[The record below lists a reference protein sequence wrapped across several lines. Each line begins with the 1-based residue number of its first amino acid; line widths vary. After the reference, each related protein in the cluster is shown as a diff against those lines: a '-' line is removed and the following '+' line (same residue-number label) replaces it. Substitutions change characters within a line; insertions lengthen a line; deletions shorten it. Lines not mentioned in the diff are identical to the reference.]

1 MKNLLYFKKKVG
13 ILLLSLCP
21 ALGLCAQTPVVVL
34 EAENAD
40 SIHAPAKIKSA
51 AGFSGDRY
59 VGGNDRGSYLF
70 FHDVEVEKAGT
81 YEFKTYFNC
90 NGVRRFTV
98 KVNNYPEVEC
108 SINGTAKWD
117 TPPAET
123 ASVLVY
129 LAAGKNNIKITPYPT
144 TTGGPNLD
152 KFEILETDET
162 PLPVPHEGFP
172 IVLEAEYA
180 HLYGVLKVKTLEGMS
195 NDRYVGDFNK
205 DTNSYLQFTCVDIP
219 EEGPYE
225 MKIFTNDPMG
235 RPLDI
240 QTNNYAKIYINVNKS
255 QGGWDQLPT
264 AETSVLV
271 WLDKGLNTITF
282 TESCRNSGPNIDK
295 IEIHETDETMERP
308 DIEKPYPESCKE
320 IDEYKISFMGSS
332 VCYGT
337 GATND
342 YGYAYMYTDLLKER
356 KQQNLGQDWITTN
369 ISIGGNTTQMVL
381 DRWERD
387 LLRDCGR
394 YVFYGLSL
402 GNERNDGTSTQQAAI
417 NYEKGM
423 KQLIRQADSVGI
435 VPVMASNYAN
445 AGFNASDYEILKNLN
460 LTIQQWE
467 VPSVNMLGAVDD
479 GAGRWVKAIESDG
492 AHPNSDG
499 HREMSYAIV
508 PSLFDALDAGK
519 TAPQRQESTACELG
533 TATATQHIEF
543 TPENV
548 VHPFTLSFEVN
559 ASSSGTLASFENE
572 SGTGLLKIDE
582 SGNLVYVSPLTGEI
596 ASTASFSGDAWHTV
610 SLTHYYAWGMT
621 LLYVDGVNVGQL
633 AEKLVVKRFALG
645 GDQAPEEAAYRQLHF
660 WRSGMNELELAAV
673 AEGKLL
679 RSSLEIYAP
688 LSTEAPLV
696 NLAQSTNTLS
706 LVDNSTSGIASV
718 EAGRMMLSPNP
729 VRQGSRVNAGC
740 TGRFDIYSVNGML
753 VDSQSLRA
761 EGDMLTT
768 DDLSAGTYLVH
779 LNGTAK
785 KGLLVIY

>member
-1 MKNLLYFKKKVG
+1 MRNYFNSMKKVKFS
-13 ILLLSLCP
+13 LFFLLSVF
-21 ALGLCAQTPVVVL
+21 GLCAQSPILVL

-40 SIHAPAKIKSA
+40 SIHSPARVKSGD
-51 AGFSGDRY
+51 GFSNGKY

-70 FHDVEVEKAGT
+70 FHNVKMEKAGT

-108 SINGTAKWD
+108 TVNGTAKWD

-123 ASVLVY
+123 AKVLIY
-129 LAAGKNNIKITPYPT
+129 LAAGTNTIKITPYPT
-144 TTGGPNLD
+144 TSGGPNLD
-152 KFEILETDET
+152 KFEILETSES
-162 PLPVPHEGFP
+162 PLPVPQEGFP
-172 IVLEAEYA
+172 ITLEAEYA
-180 HLYGVLKVKTLEGMS
+180 HLYGDLKVKNLEGMS
-195 NDRYVGDFNK
+195 NGRYVGDFNNK
-205 DTNSYLQFTCVDIP
+205 NNSYLQFTCVDIP

-225 MKIFTNDPMG
+225 LKIFTNDPTG

-240 QTNNYAKIYINVNKS
+240 QINNYAKTYINVNKS
-255 QGGWDQLPT
+255 EGKWDQLPT

-271 WLDKGLNTITF
+271 WLDKGLNTISF
-282 TESCRNSGPNIDK
+282 TESCRYNGPNIDK
-295 IEIHETDETMERP
+295 VEIHETDQTMEKP

-337 GATND
+337 GATKD
-342 YGYAYMYTDLLKER
+342 YGYAYMYTDLLKQR
-356 KQQNLGQDWITTN
+356 KQENIGKDWTTSN

-402 GNERNDGTSTQQAAI
+402 GNERNNGTQTDQASK

-445 AGFNASDYEILKNLN
+445 AGFNSSDYEILKNLN

-467 VPSVNMLGAVDD
+467 VPSVNMLGAVDN
-479 GAGRWVKAIESDG
+479 GAGRWVKAIENDG

-519 TAPQRQESTACELG
+519 TIPQRQESTAYALG
-533 TATATQHIEF
+533 KASATQHIEF
-543 TPENV
+543 APENI
-548 VHPFTLSFEVN
+548 VHPFTLSFEVK
-559 ASSSGTLASFENE
+559 ASSAGTLASFETEN
-572 SGTGLLKIDE
+572 GTGNIKIDE
-582 SGNLVYVSPLTGEI
+582 NGNIVYESPSDGQIT
-596 ASTASFSGDAWHTV
+596 STTSANDEWLRI
-610 SLTHYYAWGMT
+610 SLTPYYAWGMT
-621 LLYVDGVNVGQL
+621 PLYVNGVKCGAL
-633 AEKLVVKRFALG
+633 SEKLVATKFALG
-645 GDQAPEEAAYRQLHF
+645 GSNAPDKADYRQLFF
-660 WRSGMNELELAAV
+660 WRSGMNDKEIAAV
-673 AEGKLL
+673 AEGKML

-688 LSTEAPLV
+688 LSNESPLL
-696 NLAQSTNTLS
+696 NLAQSTNTLA
-706 LVDNSTSGIASV
+706 LVENTTSGIASLK
-718 EAGRMMLSPNP
+718 GRCMLFSPNP
-729 VRQGSRVNAGC
+729 VKQGERVNAGC
-740 TGRFDIYSVNGML
+740 SGIFEIYSVNGML
-753 VDSQSLRA
+753 LDRQTLRNESETISTDA
-761 EGDMLTT
+761 LT
-768 DDLSAGTYLVH
+768 AGTYVIH
-779 LNGTAK
+779 SNDTGK
-785 KGLLVIY
+785 IGLLVIY

>member
-1 MKNLLYFKKKVG
+1 MRNYFNSMKKIKFSLFF
-13 ILLLSLCP
+13 LLSVF
-21 ALGLCAQTPVVVL
+21 GLCAQSPILVL

-40 SIHAPAKIKSA
+40 SIHSPARVKSGD
-51 AGFSGDRY
+51 GFSNGKY

-70 FHDVEVEKAGT
+70 FHNVKMEKAGT

-108 SINGTAKWD
+108 TVNGTAKWD

-123 ASVLVY
+123 AKVLIY
-129 LAAGKNNIKITPYPT
+129 LAAGTNTIKITPYPT
-144 TTGGPNLD
+144 TSGGPNLD
-152 KFEILETDET
+152 KFEILETSES
-162 PLPVPHEGFP
+162 PLPVPQEGFP
-172 IVLEAEYA
+172 ITLEAEYA
-180 HLYGVLKVKTLEGMS
+180 HLYGDLKVKNLEGMS
-195 NDRYVGDFNK
+195 NGRYVGDFNNK
-205 DTNSYLQFTCVDIP
+205 NNSYLQFTCVDIP

-225 MKIFTNDPMG
+225 LKIFTNDPTG

-240 QTNNYAKIYINVNKS
+240 QINNYAKTYINVNKS
-255 QGGWDQLPT
+255 EGKWDQLPT

-271 WLDKGLNTITF
+271 WLDKGLNTISF
-282 TESCRNSGPNIDK
+282 TESCRYNGPNIDK
-295 IEIHETDETMERP
+295 VEIHETDQTMEKP

-342 YGYAYMYTDLLKER
+342 YGYAYMYTDLLKQR
-356 KQQNLGQDWITTN
+356 KQENIGKDWTTSN

-402 GNERNDGTSTQQAAI
+402 GNERNNGTQTDQAAK

-445 AGFNASDYEILKNLN
+445 GGFNESDYEILKNLN

-479 GAGRWVKAIESDG
+479 GAGRWVKAIENDG

-519 TAPQRQESTACELG
+519 TIPQRQESTAYALG
-533 TATATQHIEF
+533 KASATQHIEF
-543 TPENV
+543 VPENI
-548 VHPFTLSFEVN
+548 VHPFTLSFEVK
-559 ASSSGTLASFENE
+559 ASSAGTLASFETEN
-572 SGTGLLKIDE
+572 GTGNIKIDE
-582 SGNLVYVSPLTGEI
+582 NGNIVYESLSDGQIT
-596 ASTASFSGDAWHTV
+596 STTSANDEWLCI

-621 LLYVDGVNVGQL
+621 QQYVNGVKCGEL
-633 AEKLVVKRFALG
+633 SEKLVAKKFALG
-645 GDQAPEEAAYRQLHF
+645 GNNAPDKADYRQLFF
-660 WRSGMNELELAAV
+660 WRSGMNDKEIAAV
-673 AEGKLL
+673 AEGKML

-688 LSTEAPLV
+688 LSNESPLL
-696 NLAQSTNTLS
+696 NLAQSTNTLA
-706 LVDNSTSGIASV
+706 LVENTTSGIASLK
-718 EAGRMMLSPNP
+718 ERCMLFSPNP
-729 VRQGSRVNAGC
+729 VRQGERVNAGC
-740 TGRFDIYSVNGML
+740 SGIFEIYSVNGML
-753 VDSQSLRA
+753 LDRQTLRNESETISTDS
-761 EGDMLTT
+761 LT
-768 DDLSAGTYLVH
+768 AGTYVIH
-779 LNGTAK
+779 SNNTGK
-785 KGLLVIY
+785 IGLLVIY

>member
-1 MKNLLYFKKKVG
+1 MRNYFNSMKKIKFSLFF
-13 ILLLSLCP
+13 LLSVF
-21 ALGLCAQTPVVVL
+21 GLCAQSPILVL

-40 SIHAPAKIKSA
+40 SIHSPARVKSGD
-51 AGFSGDRY
+51 GFSNGKY

-70 FHDVEVEKAGT
+70 FHNVKMEKAGT

-108 SINGTAKWD
+108 TVNGTAKWD

-123 ASVLVY
+123 AKVLIY
-129 LAAGKNNIKITPYPT
+129 LAAGTNTIKITPYPT
-144 TTGGPNLD
+144 TSGGPNLD
-152 KFEILETDET
+152 KFEILETSES
-162 PLPVPHEGFP
+162 PLPVPQEGFP
-172 IVLEAEYA
+172 ITLEAEYA
-180 HLYGVLKVKTLEGMS
+180 HLYGDLKVKNLEGMS
-195 NDRYVGDFNK
+195 NGRYVGDFNNK
-205 DTNSYLQFTCVDIP
+205 NNSYLQFTCVDIP

-225 MKIFTNDPMG
+225 LKIFTNDPTG

-240 QTNNYAKIYINVNKS
+240 QINNYAKTYINVNKS
-255 QGGWDQLPT
+255 EGKWDQLPT

-271 WLDKGLNTITF
+271 WLDKGLNTISF
-282 TESCRNSGPNIDK
+282 TESCRYNGPNIDK
-295 IEIHETDETMERP
+295 VEIHETDQTMEKP

-337 GATND
+337 GATKD
-342 YGYAYMYTDLLKER
+342 YGYAYMYTDLLKQR
-356 KQQNLGQDWITTN
+356 KQENIGKDWTTSN

-402 GNERNDGTSTQQAAI
+402 GNERNNGTQTDQASK

-445 AGFNASDYEILKNLN
+445 AGFNSSDYEILKNLN

-467 VPSVNMLGAVDD
+467 VPSVNMLGAVDN
-479 GAGRWVKAIESDG
+479 GAGRWVKAIENDG

-519 TAPQRQESTACELG
+519 TIPQRQESTAYALG
-533 TATATQHIEF
+533 KASATQHIEF
-543 TPENV
+543 APENI
-548 VHPFTLSFEVN
+548 VHPFTLSFEVK
-559 ASSSGTLASFENE
+559 ASSAGTLASFETEN
-572 SGTGLLKIDE
+572 GTGNIKIDE
-582 SGNLVYVSPLTGEI
+582 NGNIVYESPSDGQIT
-596 ASTASFSGDAWHTV
+596 STTSANDEWLCI

-621 LLYVDGVNVGQL
+621 QLYVNSVKCGEL
-633 AEKLVVKRFALG
+633 SEKLVATKFALG
-645 GDQAPEEAAYRQLHF
+645 GSNAPDKADYRQLFF
-660 WRSGMNELELAAV
+660 WRSGMNDKEIAAV
-673 AEGKLL
+673 AEGKML

-688 LSTEAPLV
+688 LSNESPLL
-696 NLAQSTNTLS
+696 NLAQSTNTLA
-706 LVDNSTSGIASV
+706 LVENTTSGIASLK
-718 EAGRMMLSPNP
+718 GRCMLFSPNP
-729 VRQGSRVNAGC
+729 VKQGERVNAGC
-740 TGRFDIYSVNGML
+740 SGIFEIYSVNGML
-753 VDSQSLRA
+753 LDRQTLRNESETISTDA
-761 EGDMLTT
+761 LT
-768 DDLSAGTYLVH
+768 AGTYVIH
-779 LNGTAK
+779 SNDTGK
-785 KGLLVIY
+785 IGLLVIY

>member
-1 MKNLLYFKKKVG
+1 MRNYFNSMKKIKFSLFF
-13 ILLLSLCP
+13 LLSVF
-21 ALGLCAQTPVVVL
+21 GLCAQSPILVL

-40 SIHAPAKIKSA
+40 SIHSPARVKSGD
-51 AGFSGDRY
+51 GFSNGKY

-70 FHDVEVEKAGT
+70 FHNVTMEKAGT

-108 SINGTAKWD
+108 TVNGTAKWD

-123 ASVLVY
+123 AKVLIY
-129 LAAGKNNIKITPYPT
+129 LAAGTNTIKITPYPT
-144 TTGGPNLD
+144 TSGGPNLD
-152 KFEILETDET
+152 KFEILETSES
-162 PLPVPHEGFP
+162 PLPVPQEGFP
-172 IVLEAEYA
+172 ITLEAEYA
-180 HLYGVLKVKTLEGMS
+180 HLYGALKVKNLEGMS
-195 NDRYVGDFNK
+195 NGRYVGDFNNK
-205 DTNSYLQFTCVDIP
+205 SNSYLQFTCVDIP

-225 MKIFTNDPMG
+225 LKIFTNDPTG

-240 QTNNYAKIYINVNKS
+240 QINNYAKTYINVNKS
-255 QGGWDQLPT
+255 EGKWDQLPT

-271 WLDKGLNTITF
+271 WLDKGLNTISF
-282 TESCRNSGPNIDK
+282 TESCRYDGPNIDK
-295 IEIHETDETMERP
+295 IEIHETDQTMEKP

-342 YGYAYMYTDLLKER
+342 YGYAYIYTDLLKQR
-356 KQQNLGQDWITTN
+356 KQENIGKDWTTSN

-402 GNERNDGTSTQQAAI
+402 GNERNNGTQTDQAAK

-445 AGFNASDYEILKNLN
+445 GGFNESDYEILKNLN

-519 TAPQRQESTACELG
+519 TIPQRQESTAYALG
-533 TATATQHIEF
+533 KASATQHIEF
-543 TPENV
+543 VPENI
-548 VHPFTLSFEVN
+548 VHPFTLSFEVK
-559 ASSSGTLASFENE
+559 ASSAGTLASFETEN
-572 SGTGLLKIDE
+572 GTGNIKIDE
-582 SGNLVYVSPLTGEI
+582 NGNIVYESPSDGQIT
-596 ASTASFSGDAWHTV
+596 STTSANDEWLCI

-621 LLYVDGVNVGQL
+621 QPYVNGVKCGEL
-633 AEKLVVKRFALG
+633 SEKLVATKFALG
-645 GDQAPEEAAYRQLHF
+645 GSNAPDKADYRQLFF
-660 WRSGMNELELAAV
+660 WRSGMNDKEIAAV
-673 AEGKLL
+673 AEGKML

-688 LSTEAPLV
+688 LSNESPLI
-696 NLAQSTNTLS
+696 NLAQSTNTLA
-706 LVDNSTSGIASV
+706 LVENTTSGIASLK
-718 EAGRMMLSPNP
+718 GRCMLFSPNP
-729 VRQGSRVNAGC
+729 VKQGERVNAGC
-740 TGRFDIYSVNGML
+740 SGIFEIYSVNGML
-753 VDSQSLRA
+753 LDRQTLRNENETISTDA
-761 EGDMLTT
+761 LT
-768 DDLSAGTYLVH
+768 AGTYVIH
-779 LNGTAK
+779 SNDTGK
-785 KGLLVIY
+785 IGLLVIY

>member
-1 MKNLLYFKKKVG
+1 MRNYFNSMKKIKFSLFF
-13 ILLLSLCP
+13 LLSVF
-21 ALGLCAQTPVVVL
+21 GLCAQSPILVL

-40 SIHAPAKIKSA
+40 SIHSPARVKSGD
-51 AGFSGDRY
+51 GFSNGKY

-70 FHDVEVEKAGT
+70 FHNVTMEKAGT

-108 SINGTAKWD
+108 TVNGTAKWD

-123 ASVLVY
+123 AKVLIY
-129 LAAGKNNIKITPYPT
+129 LAAGTNTIKITPYPT
-144 TTGGPNLD
+144 TSGGPNLD
-152 KFEILETDET
+152 KFEILETSES
-162 PLPVPHEGFP
+162 PLPVPQEGFP
-172 IVLEAEYA
+172 ITLEAEYA
-180 HLYGVLKVKTLEGMS
+180 HLYGALKVKNLEGMS
-195 NDRYVGDFNK
+195 NGRYVGDFNNK
-205 DTNSYLQFTCVDIP
+205 SNSYLQFTCVDIP

-225 MKIFTNDPMG
+225 LKIFTNDPTG

-240 QTNNYAKIYINVNKS
+240 QINNYAKTYINVNKS
-255 QGGWDQLPT
+255 EGKWDQLPT

-271 WLDKGLNTITF
+271 WLDKGLNTISF
-282 TESCRNSGPNIDK
+282 TESCRYDGPNIDK
-295 IEIHETDETMERP
+295 IEIHETDQTMEKP

-342 YGYAYMYTDLLKER
+342 YGYAYIYTDLLKQR
-356 KQQNLGQDWITTN
+356 KQENIGKDWTTSN

-402 GNERNDGTSTQQAAI
+402 GNERNNGTQTDQAAK

-445 AGFNASDYEILKNLN
+445 GGFNESDYEILKNLN

-519 TAPQRQESTACELG
+519 TIPQRQESTAYALG
-533 TATATQHIEF
+533 KASATQHIEF
-543 TPENV
+543 VPENI
-548 VHPFTLSFEVN
+548 VHPFTLSFEVK
-559 ASSSGTLASFENE
+559 ASSAGTLASFETEN
-572 SGTGLLKIDE
+572 GTGNIKIDE
-582 SGNLVYVSPLTGEI
+582 NGNIVYESPSDGQIT
-596 ASTASFSGDAWHTV
+596 STTSANDEWLCI
-610 SLTHYYAWGMT
+610 SLTHYYAWGMPQ
-621 LLYVDGVNVGQL
+621 LYVNGVKCGEL
-633 AEKLVVKRFALG
+633 SEKLVATKFALG
-645 GDQAPEEAAYRQLHF
+645 GSNAPDKADYRQLFF
-660 WRSGMNELELAAV
+660 WRSGMNDKEIAAV
-673 AEGKLL
+673 AEGKML

-688 LSTEAPLV
+688 LSNESPLI
-696 NLAQSTNTLS
+696 NLAQSTNTLA
-706 LVDNSTSGIASV
+706 LVENTTSGIASLK
-718 EAGRMMLSPNP
+718 GRCMLFSPNP
-729 VRQGSRVNAGC
+729 VKQGERVNAGC
-740 TGRFDIYSVNGML
+740 SGIFEIYSVNGML
-753 VDSQSLRA
+753 LDRQTLRNENETISTDA
-761 EGDMLTT
+761 LT
-768 DDLSAGTYLVH
+768 AGTYVIH
-779 LNGTAK
+779 SNDTGK
-785 KGLLVIY
+785 IGLLVIY

>member
-1 MKNLLYFKKKVG
+1 MRNYFNSMKKIKFSLFF
-13 ILLLSLCP
+13 LLSVF
-21 ALGLCAQTPVVVL
+21 GLCAQSPILVL

-40 SIHAPAKIKSA
+40 SIHSPARVKSGD
-51 AGFSGDRY
+51 GFSNGKY

-70 FHDVEVEKAGT
+70 FHNVKMEKAGT

-108 SINGTAKWD
+108 TVNGTAKWD

-123 ASVLVY
+123 AKVLIY
-129 LAAGKNNIKITPYPT
+129 LAAGTNTIKITPYPT
-144 TTGGPNLD
+144 TSGGPNLD
-152 KFEILETDET
+152 KFEILETSES
-162 PLPVPHEGFP
+162 PLPVPQEGFP
-172 IVLEAEYA
+172 ITLEAEYA
-180 HLYGVLKVKTLEGMS
+180 HLYGDLKVKNLEGMS
-195 NDRYVGDFNK
+195 NGRYVGDFNNK
-205 DTNSYLQFTCVDIP
+205 NNSYLQFTCVDIP

-225 MKIFTNDPMG
+225 LKIFTNDPTG

-240 QTNNYAKIYINVNKS
+240 QINNYAKTYINVNKS
-255 QGGWDQLPT
+255 EGKWDQLPT

-271 WLDKGLNTITF
+271 WLDKGLNTISF
-282 TESCRNSGPNIDK
+282 TESCRYNGPNIDK
-295 IEIHETDETMERP
+295 VEIHETDQTMEKP

-337 GATND
+337 GATKD
-342 YGYAYMYTDLLKER
+342 YGYAYMYTDLLKQR
-356 KQQNLGQDWITTN
+356 KQENIGKDWTTSN

-402 GNERNDGTSTQQAAI
+402 GNERNNGTQTDQASK

-445 AGFNASDYEILKNLN
+445 AGFNSSDYEILKNLN

-467 VPSVNMLGAVDD
+467 VPSVNMLGAVDN
-479 GAGRWVKAIESDG
+479 GAGRWVKAIENDG

-519 TAPQRQESTACELG
+519 TIPQRQESTAYALG
-533 TATATQHIEF
+533 KASATQHIEF
-543 TPENV
+543 VPENI
-548 VHPFTLSFEVN
+548 VHPFTLSFEVK
-559 ASSSGTLASFENE
+559 ASSAGTLASFETEN
-572 SGTGLLKIDE
+572 GTGNIKIDE
-582 SGNLVYVSPLTGEI
+582 NGNIVYESPSDGQIT
-596 ASTASFSGDAWHTV
+596 STTSANDEWLCI
-610 SLTHYYAWGMT
+610 SLTHYYAWGMPQ
-621 LLYVDGVNVGQL
+621 LYVNGVKCGEL
-633 AEKLVVKRFALG
+633 SEKLVATKFALG
-645 GDQAPEEAAYRQLHF
+645 GSNAPDKADYRQLFF
-660 WRSGMNELELAAV
+660 WRSGMNDKEIAAV
-673 AEGKLL
+673 AEGKML

-688 LSTEAPLV
+688 LSNESPLI
-696 NLAQSTNTLS
+696 NLAQSTNTLA
-706 LVDNSTSGIASV
+706 LVENTTSGIASLK
-718 EAGRMMLSPNP
+718 ERCMLFSPNP
-729 VRQGSRVNAGC
+729 VKQGERVNAGC
-740 TGRFDIYSVNGML
+740 SGIFEIYSVNGML
-753 VDSQSLRA
+753 LDRQTLRNESETISTDA
-761 EGDMLTT
+761 LT
-768 DDLSAGTYLVH
+768 AGTYVIH
-779 LNGTAK
+779 SNDTGK
-785 KGLLVIY
+785 IGLLVIY

>member
-1 MKNLLYFKKKVG
+1 MRNYFNSMKKVKFS
-13 ILLLSLCP
+13 LFFLLSVF
-21 ALGLCAQTPVVVL
+21 GLCAQSPILVL

-40 SIHAPAKIKSA
+40 SIHSPARVKSGD
-51 AGFSGDRY
+51 GFSNGKY

-70 FHDVEVEKAGT
+70 FHNVTMEKAGT

-108 SINGTAKWD
+108 TVNGTAKWD

-123 ASVLVY
+123 AKVLIY
-129 LAAGKNNIKITPYPT
+129 LAAGTNTIKITPYPT
-144 TTGGPNLD
+144 TSGGPNLD
-152 KFEILETDET
+152 KFEILETSES
-162 PLPVPHEGFP
+162 PLPVPQEGFP
-172 IVLEAEYA
+172 ITLEAEYA
-180 HLYGVLKVKTLEGMS
+180 HLYGDLKVKNLEGMS
-195 NDRYVGDFNK
+195 NGRYVGDFNNK
-205 DTNSYLQFTCVDIP
+205 NNSYLQFTCVDIP

-225 MKIFTNDPMG
+225 LKIFTNDPTG

-240 QTNNYAKIYINVNKS
+240 QINNYAKTYINVNKS
-255 QGGWDQLPT
+255 EGKWDQLPT

-271 WLDKGLNTITF
+271 WLDKGLNTISF
-282 TESCRNSGPNIDK
+282 TESCRYNGPNIDK
-295 IEIHETDETMERP
+295 VEIHETDQTMEKP

-342 YGYAYMYTDLLKER
+342 YGYAYMYTDLLKQR
-356 KQQNLGQDWITTN
+356 KQENIGKDWTTSN

-402 GNERNDGTSTQQAAI
+402 GNERNNGTQTDQAAK

-445 AGFNASDYEILKNLN
+445 AGFNSSDYEILKNLN

-479 GAGRWVKAIESDG
+479 GAGRWVKAIENDG

-519 TAPQRQESTACELG
+519 TIPQRQESTAYALG
-533 TATATQHIEF
+533 KASTTQHIEF
-543 TPENV
+543 VPENI
-548 VHPFTLSFEVN
+548 VHPFTLSFEVK
-559 ASSSGTLASFENE
+559 ASSAGTLASFETEN
-572 SGTGLLKIDE
+572 GTGNIKIDE
-582 SGNLVYVSPLTGEI
+582 NGNIVYESPSDGQIT
-596 ASTASFSGDAWHTV
+596 STTSANDEWLCI
-610 SLTHYYAWGMT
+610 SLTHYYAWGMAQ
-621 LLYVDGVNVGQL
+621 LYVNGVKCGEL
-633 AEKLVVKRFALG
+633 SEKLVATKFALG
-645 GDQAPEEAAYRQLHF
+645 GSNAPDKADYRQLFF
-660 WRSGMNELELAAV
+660 WRSGMNDKEIAAV
-673 AEGKLL
+673 AEGKML

-688 LSTEAPLV
+688 LSNESPLL
-696 NLAQSTNTLS
+696 NLAQSTNTLA
-706 LVDNSTSGIASV
+706 LVENTTSGIASLK
-718 EAGRMMLSPNP
+718 ERCMLFSPNP
-729 VRQGSRVNAGC
+729 VKQGERVNAGC
-740 TGRFDIYSVNGML
+740 SGIFEIYSVNGML
-753 VDSQSLRA
+753 LDRQTLRNESETISTDA
-761 EGDMLTT
+761 LT
-768 DDLSAGTYLVH
+768 AGTYVIH
-779 LNGTAK
+779 SNDTGK
-785 KGLLVIY
+785 IGLLVIY

>member
-1 MKNLLYFKKKVG
+1 MRNYFNSMKKVKFS
-13 ILLLSLCP
+13 LFFLLSVF
-21 ALGLCAQTPVVVL
+21 GLCAQSPILVL

-40 SIHAPAKIKSA
+40 SIHSPARVKSGD
-51 AGFSGDRY
+51 GFSNGKY

-70 FHDVEVEKAGT
+70 FHNVKMEKAGT

-108 SINGTAKWD
+108 TVNGTAKWD

-123 ASVLVY
+123 AKVLIY
-129 LAAGKNNIKITPYPT
+129 LAAGTNTIKITPYPT
-144 TTGGPNLD
+144 TSGGPNLD
-152 KFEILETDET
+152 KFEILETSES
-162 PLPVPHEGFP
+162 PLPVPQEGFP
-172 IVLEAEYA
+172 ITLEAEYA
-180 HLYGVLKVKTLEGMS
+180 HLYGDLKVKNLEGMS
-195 NDRYVGDFNK
+195 NGRYVGDFNNK
-205 DTNSYLQFTCVDIP
+205 NNSYLQFTCVDIP

-225 MKIFTNDPMG
+225 LKIFTNDPTG

-240 QTNNYAKIYINVNKS
+240 QINNYAKTYINVNKS
-255 QGGWDQLPT
+255 EGKWDQLPT
-264 AETSVLV
+264 AETSVLI
-271 WLDKGLNTITF
+271 WLDKGLNTISF
-282 TESCRNSGPNIDK
+282 TESCRYDGPNIDK
-295 IEIHETDETMERP
+295 IEIHETDQTMEKP

-342 YGYAYMYTDLLKER
+342 YGYAYIYTDLLKQR
-356 KQQNLGQDWITTN
+356 KQENIGKDWTTSN

-402 GNERNDGTSTQQAAI
+402 GNERNNGTQTDQAAK

-445 AGFNASDYEILKNLN
+445 GGFNESDYEILKNLN

-479 GAGRWVKAIESDG
+479 GAGRWVKAIENDG

-519 TAPQRQESTACELG
+519 TIPQRQESTAYALG
-533 TATATQHIEF
+533 KASATQHIEF
-543 TPENV
+543 VPENI
-548 VHPFTLSFEVN
+548 VHPFTLSFEVK
-559 ASSSGTLASFENE
+559 ASSAGTLASFETEN
-572 SGTGLLKIDE
+572 GTGNIKIDE
-582 SGNLVYVSPLTGEI
+582 NGNIVYESPSDGQIT
-596 ASTASFSGDAWHTV
+596 STTSANDEWLCI

-621 LLYVDGVNVGQL
+621 QLYVNGVKCGKL
-633 AEKLVVKRFALG
+633 SEKLVATKFALG
-645 GDQAPEEAAYRQLHF
+645 GSNAPDKADYRQLFF
-660 WRSGMNELELAAV
+660 WRSGMNDKEIAAV
-673 AEGKLL
+673 AEGKML

-688 LSTEAPLV
+688 LSNESPLL
-696 NLAQSTNTLS
+696 NLAQSTNTLA
-706 LVDNSTSGIASV
+706 LVENTTSGIASLK
-718 EAGRMMLSPNP
+718 ERCMLFSPNP
-729 VRQGSRVNAGC
+729 VKQGERVNAGC
-740 TGRFDIYSVNGML
+740 SGIFEIYSVNGML
-753 VDSQSLRA
+753 LDRQTLRNESETISTDA
-761 EGDMLTT
+761 LT
-768 DDLSAGTYLVH
+768 AGTYVIH
-779 LNGTAK
+779 SNDTGK
-785 KGLLVIY
+785 IGLLVIY

>member
-1 MKNLLYFKKKVG
+1 MRNYFNSMKKIKFSLFF
-13 ILLLSLCP
+13 LLSVF
-21 ALGLCAQTPVVVL
+21 GLCAQSPILVL

-40 SIHAPAKIKSA
+40 SIHSPARVKSGD
-51 AGFSGDRY
+51 GFSNGKY

-70 FHDVEVEKAGT
+70 FLNVKMEKAGT

-108 SINGTAKWD
+108 TVNGTAKWD

-123 ASVLVY
+123 AKVLIY
-129 LAAGKNNIKITPYPT
+129 LAAGTNTIKITPYPT
-144 TTGGPNLD
+144 TSGGPNLD
-152 KFEILETDET
+152 KFEILETSES
-162 PLPVPHEGFP
+162 PLPVPQEGFP
-172 IVLEAEYA
+172 ITLEAEYA
-180 HLYGVLKVKTLEGMS
+180 HLYGDLKVKNLEGMS
-195 NDRYVGDFNK
+195 NGRYVGDFNNK
-205 DTNSYLQFTCVDIP
+205 NNSYLQFTCVDIP

-225 MKIFTNDPMG
+225 LKIFTNDPTG

-240 QTNNYAKIYINVNKS
+240 QINNYAKTYINVNKS
-255 QGGWDQLPT
+255 EGKWDQLPT

-271 WLDKGLNTITF
+271 WLDKGLNTISF
-282 TESCRNSGPNIDK
+282 TESCRYNGPNIDK
-295 IEIHETDETMERP
+295 VEIHETDQTMEKP

-337 GATND
+337 GATKD
-342 YGYAYMYTDLLKER
+342 YGYAYMYTDLLKQR
-356 KQQNLGQDWITTN
+356 KQENIGKDWTTSN

-402 GNERNDGTSTQQAAI
+402 GNERNNGTQTDQASK

-445 AGFNASDYEILKNLN
+445 AGFNSSDYEILKNLN

-467 VPSVNMLGAVDD
+467 VPSVNMLGAVDN
-479 GAGRWVKAIESDG
+479 GAGRWVKAIENDG

-519 TAPQRQESTACELG
+519 TIPQRQESTAYALG
-533 TATATQHIEF
+533 KASATQHIEF
-543 TPENV
+543 APENI
-548 VHPFTLSFEVN
+548 VHPFTLSFEVK
-559 ASSSGTLASFENE
+559 ASSAGTLASFETEN
-572 SGTGLLKIDE
+572 GTGNIKIDE
-582 SGNLVYVSPLTGEI
+582 NGNIVYESPSDGQIT
-596 ASTASFSGDAWHTV
+596 STTSANDEWLCI
-610 SLTHYYAWGMT
+610 SLTHYYAWGMAQ
-621 LLYVDGVNVGQL
+621 LYVNGVKCGEL
-633 AEKLVVKRFALG
+633 SEKLVATKFALG
-645 GDQAPEEAAYRQLHF
+645 GSNAPDKADYRQLFF
-660 WRSGMNELELAAV
+660 WRSGMNDKEIAAV
-673 AEGKLL
+673 AEGKML

-688 LSTEAPLV
+688 LSNESPLL
-696 NLAQSTNTLS
+696 NLAQSTNTLA
-706 LVDNSTSGIASV
+706 LVENTTSGIASLK
-718 EAGRMMLSPNP
+718 GRCMLFSPNP
-729 VRQGSRVNAGC
+729 VKQGERVNAGC
-740 TGRFDIYSVNGML
+740 SGIFEIYSVNGML
-753 VDSQSLRA
+753 LDRQTLRNESETISTDA
-761 EGDMLTT
+761 LT
-768 DDLSAGTYLVH
+768 AGTYVIH
-779 LNGTAK
+779 SNDTGK
-785 KGLLVIY
+785 IGLLVIY

>member
-1 MKNLLYFKKKVG
+1 MRNYFNSMKKVKFS
-13 ILLLSLCP
+13 LFFLLSVF
-21 ALGLCAQTPVVVL
+21 GLCAQSPILVL

-40 SIHAPAKIKSA
+40 SIHSPARVKSGD
-51 AGFSGDRY
+51 GFSNGKY

-70 FHDVEVEKAGT
+70 FHNVKMEKAGT

-108 SINGTAKWD
+108 TVNGTAKWD

-123 ASVLVY
+123 AKVLIY
-129 LAAGKNNIKITPYPT
+129 LAAGTNTIKITPYPT
-144 TTGGPNLD
+144 TSGGPNLD
-152 KFEILETDET
+152 KFEILETSES
-162 PLPVPHEGFP
+162 PLPVPQEGFP
-172 IVLEAEYA
+172 ITLEAEYA
-180 HLYGVLKVKTLEGMS
+180 HLYGDLKVKNLEGMS
-195 NDRYVGDFNK
+195 NGRYVGDFNNK
-205 DTNSYLQFTCVDIP
+205 NNSYLQFTCVDIP

-225 MKIFTNDPMG
+225 LKIFTNDPTG

-240 QTNNYAKIYINVNKS
+240 QINNYAKTYINVNKS
-255 QGGWDQLPT
+255 EGKWDQLPT

-271 WLDKGLNTITF
+271 WLDKGLNTISF
-282 TESCRNSGPNIDK
+282 TESCRYNGPNIDK
-295 IEIHETDETMERP
+295 VEIHETDQTMEKP

-337 GATND
+337 GATKD
-342 YGYAYMYTDLLKER
+342 YGYAYMYTDLLKQR
-356 KQQNLGQDWITTN
+356 KQENIGKDWTTSN

-402 GNERNDGTSTQQAAI
+402 GNERNNGTQTDQASK

-445 AGFNASDYEILKNLN
+445 AGFNSSDYEILKNLN

-467 VPSVNMLGAVDD
+467 VPSVNMLGAVDN
-479 GAGRWVKAIESDG
+479 GAGRWVKAIENDG

-519 TAPQRQESTACELG
+519 TIPQRQESTAYALG
-533 TATATQHIEF
+533 KASATQHIEF
-543 TPENV
+543 APENI
-548 VHPFTLSFEVN
+548 VHPFTLSFEVK
-559 ASSSGTLASFENE
+559 ASSAGTLASFETEN
-572 SGTGLLKIDE
+572 GTGNIKIDE
-582 SGNLVYVSPLTGEI
+582 NGNIVYESPSDGQIT
-596 ASTASFSGDAWHTV
+596 STTSANDEWLCI

-621 LLYVDGVNVGQL
+621 QLYVNGVKCGEL
-633 AEKLVVKRFALG
+633 SKKLVATKFALG
-645 GDQAPEEAAYRQLHF
+645 GSNAPDKADYRQLFF
-660 WRSGMNELELAAV
+660 WRSGMNDKEIATV
-673 AEGKLL
+673 AEGKML

-688 LSTEAPLV
+688 LSNESPLL
-696 NLAQSTNTLS
+696 NLAQSTNTLA
-706 LVDNSTSGIASV
+706 LVENTTSGIASLK
-718 EAGRMMLSPNP
+718 GRCMLFSPNP
-729 VRQGSRVNAGC
+729 VKQGERVNAGC
-740 TGRFDIYSVNGML
+740 SGIFEIYSVNGML
-753 VDSQSLRA
+753 LDRQTLRNESETISTDA
-761 EGDMLTT
+761 LT
-768 DDLSAGTYLVH
+768 AGTYVIH
-779 LNGTAK
+779 SNDTGK
-785 KGLLVIY
+785 IGLLVIY

>member
-1 MKNLLYFKKKVG
+1 MRNYFNSMKKVKFS
-13 ILLLSLCP
+13 LFFLLSVF
-21 ALGLCAQTPVVVL
+21 GLCAQSPILVL

-40 SIHAPAKIKSA
+40 SIHSPARVKSGD
-51 AGFSGDRY
+51 GFSNGKY

-70 FHDVEVEKAGT
+70 FHNVTMEKAGT

-108 SINGTAKWD
+108 TVNGTAKWD

-123 ASVLVY
+123 AKVLIY
-129 LAAGKNNIKITPYPT
+129 LAAGTNTIKITPYPT
-144 TTGGPNLD
+144 TSGGPNLD
-152 KFEILETDET
+152 KFEILETSES
-162 PLPVPHEGFP
+162 PLPVPQEGFP
-172 IVLEAEYA
+172 ITLEAEYA
-180 HLYGVLKVKTLEGMS
+180 HLYGDLKVKNLEGMS
-195 NDRYVGDFNK
+195 NGRYVGDFNNK
-205 DTNSYLQFTCVDIP
+205 NNSYLQFTCVDIP

-225 MKIFTNDPMG
+225 LKIFTNDPTG

-240 QTNNYAKIYINVNKS
+240 QINNYAKTYINVNKS
-255 QGGWDQLPT
+255 EGKWDQLPT

-271 WLDKGLNTITF
+271 WLDKGLNTISF
-282 TESCRNSGPNIDK
+282 TESCRYNGPNIDK
-295 IEIHETDETMERP
+295 VEIHETDQTMEKP

-342 YGYAYMYTDLLKER
+342 YGYAYMYTDLLKQR
-356 KQQNLGQDWITTN
+356 KQENIGKDWTTSN

-402 GNERNDGTSTQQAAI
+402 GNERNNGTQTDQAAK

-445 AGFNASDYEILKNLN
+445 AGFNSSDYEILKNLN

-479 GAGRWVKAIESDG
+479 GAGRWVKAIENDG

-519 TAPQRQESTACELG
+519 TIPQRQESTAYALG
-533 TATATQHIEF
+533 KASTTQHIEF
-543 TPENV
+543 VPENI
-548 VHPFTLSFEVN
+548 VHPFTLSFEVK
-559 ASSSGTLASFENE
+559 ASSAGTLASFETEN
-572 SGTGLLKIDE
+572 GTGNIKIDE
-582 SGNLVYVSPLTGEI
+582 NGNIVYESPSDGQIT
-596 ASTASFSGDAWHTV
+596 STTSANDEWLCI

-621 LLYVDGVNVGQL
+621 QLYVNDVKCGEL
-633 AEKLVVKRFALG
+633 SEKLVATKFALG
-645 GDQAPEEAAYRQLHF
+645 GSNAPDKADYRQLFF
-660 WRSGMNELELAAV
+660 WRSGMNDKEIAAV
-673 AEGKLL
+673 AEGKML

-688 LSTEAPLV
+688 LSNESPLL
-696 NLAQSTNTLS
+696 NLAQSTNTLA
-706 LVDNSTSGIASV
+706 LVENTTSGIASLK
-718 EAGRMMLSPNP
+718 ERCMLFSPNP
-729 VRQGSRVNAGC
+729 VKQGERVNAGC
-740 TGRFDIYSVNGML
+740 SGIFEIYSVNGML
-753 VDSQSLRA
+753 LDRQTLRNESETISTDA
-761 EGDMLTT
+761 LT
-768 DDLSAGTYLVH
+768 AGTYVIH
-779 LNGTAK
+779 SNDTGK
-785 KGLLVIY
+785 IGLLVIY

>member
-1 MKNLLYFKKKVG
+1 MRNYFNSMKKVKFS
-13 ILLLSLCP
+13 LFFLLSVF
-21 ALGLCAQTPVVVL
+21 GLCAQSPILVL

-40 SIHAPAKIKSA
+40 SIHSPARVKSGD
-51 AGFSGDRY
+51 GFSNGKY

-70 FHDVEVEKAGT
+70 FHNVKMEKAGT

-108 SINGTAKWD
+108 TVNGTAKWD

-123 ASVLVY
+123 AKVLIY
-129 LAAGKNNIKITPYPT
+129 LAAGTNTIKITPYPT
-144 TTGGPNLD
+144 TSGGPNLD
-152 KFEILETDET
+152 KFEILETSES
-162 PLPVPHEGFP
+162 PLPVPQEGFP
-172 IVLEAEYA
+172 ITLEAEYA
-180 HLYGVLKVKTLEGMS
+180 HLYGDLKVKNLEGMS
-195 NDRYVGDFNK
+195 NGRYVGDFNNK
-205 DTNSYLQFTCVDIP
+205 NNSYLQFTCVDIP

-225 MKIFTNDPMG
+225 LKIFTNDPTG

-240 QTNNYAKIYINVNKS
+240 QINNYAKTYINVNKS
-255 QGGWDQLPT
+255 EGKWDQLPT
-264 AETSVLV
+264 AETSVLI
-271 WLDKGLNTITF
+271 WLDKGLNTISF
-282 TESCRNSGPNIDK
+282 TESCRYDGPNIDK
-295 IEIHETDETMERP
+295 IEIHETDQTMEKP

-342 YGYAYMYTDLLKER
+342 YGYAYIYTDLLKQR
-356 KQQNLGQDWITTN
+356 KQENIGKDWTTSN

-402 GNERNDGTSTQQAAI
+402 GNERNNGTQTDQAAK

-445 AGFNASDYEILKNLN
+445 GGFNESDYEILKNLN

-519 TAPQRQESTACELG
+519 TIPQRQESTAYALG
-533 TATATQHIEF
+533 KASATQHIEF
-543 TPENV
+543 VPENI
-548 VHPFTLSFEVN
+548 VHPFTLSFEVK
-559 ASSSGTLASFENE
+559 ASSAGTLASFETEN
-572 SGTGLLKIDE
+572 GTGNIKIDE
-582 SGNLVYVSPLTGEI
+582 NGNIVYESPSDGQIT
-596 ASTASFSGDAWHTV
+596 STTSANDEWLCI
-610 SLTHYYAWGMT
+610 SLTHYYAWGMAQ
-621 LLYVDGVNVGQL
+621 LYVNGVKCGEL
-633 AEKLVVKRFALG
+633 SEKLVATKFALG
-645 GDQAPEEAAYRQLHF
+645 GSNAPDKADYRQLFF
-660 WRSGMNELELAAV
+660 WRSGMNDKEIAAV
-673 AEGKLL
+673 AEGKML

-688 LSTEAPLV
+688 LSNESPLL
-696 NLAQSTNTLS
+696 NLAQSTNTLA
-706 LVDNSTSGIASV
+706 LVENTTSGIASLK
-718 EAGRMMLSPNP
+718 ERCMLFSPNP
-729 VRQGSRVNAGC
+729 VKQGERVNAGC
-740 TGRFDIYSVNGML
+740 SGIFEIYSVNGML
-753 VDSQSLRA
+753 LDRQTLRNESETISTDA
-761 EGDMLTT
+761 LT
-768 DDLSAGTYLVH
+768 AGTYVIH
-779 LNGTAK
+779 SNDTGK
-785 KGLLVIY
+785 IGLLVIY

>member
-1 MKNLLYFKKKVG
+1 MRNYFNSMKKIKFSLFF
-13 ILLLSLCP
+13 LLSVF
-21 ALGLCAQTPVVVL
+21 GLCAQSPILVL

-40 SIHAPAKIKSA
+40 SIHSPARVKSGD
-51 AGFSGDRY
+51 GFSNGKY

-70 FHDVEVEKAGT
+70 FHNVTMEKAGT

-108 SINGTAKWD
+108 TVNGTAKWD

-123 ASVLVY
+123 AKVLIY
-129 LAAGKNNIKITPYPT
+129 LAAGTNTIKITPYPT
-144 TTGGPNLD
+144 TSGGPNLD
-152 KFEILETDET
+152 KFEILETSES
-162 PLPVPHEGFP
+162 PLPVPQEGFP
-172 IVLEAEYA
+172 ITLEAEYA
-180 HLYGVLKVKTLEGMS
+180 HLYGALKVKNLEGMS
-195 NDRYVGDFNK
+195 NGRYVGDFNNK
-205 DTNSYLQFTCVDIP
+205 SNSYLQFTCVDIP

-225 MKIFTNDPMG
+225 LKIFTNDPTG

-240 QTNNYAKIYINVNKS
+240 QINNYAKTYINVNKS
-255 QGGWDQLPT
+255 EGKWDQLPT

-271 WLDKGLNTITF
+271 WLDKGLNTISF
-282 TESCRNSGPNIDK
+282 TESCRYDGPNIDK
-295 IEIHETDETMERP
+295 IEIHETDQTMEKP

-342 YGYAYMYTDLLKER
+342 YGYAYIYTDLLKQR
-356 KQQNLGQDWITTN
+356 KQENIGKDWTTSN

-402 GNERNDGTSTQQAAI
+402 GNERNNGTQTDQAAK

-445 AGFNASDYEILKNLN
+445 GGFNESDYEILKNLN

-519 TAPQRQESTACELG
+519 TIPQRQESTAYALG
-533 TATATQHIEF
+533 KASATQHIEF
-543 TPENV
+543 VPENI
-548 VHPFTLSFEVN
+548 VHPFTLSFEVK
-559 ASSSGTLASFENE
+559 ASSAGTLASFETEN
-572 SGTGLLKIDE
+572 GTGNIKIDE
-582 SGNLVYVSPLTGEI
+582 NGNIVYESPSDGQIT
-596 ASTASFSGDAWHTV
+596 STTSANDEWLCI

-621 LLYVDGVNVGQL
+621 QLYVNGVKCGEFS
-633 AEKLVVKRFALG
+633 EKLVATKFALG
-645 GDQAPEEAAYRQLHF
+645 GSNAPDKADYRQLFF
-660 WRSGMNELELAAV
+660 WRSGMNDKEIAAV
-673 AEGKLL
+673 AEGKML

-688 LSTEAPLV
+688 LSNESPLI
-696 NLAQSTNTLS
+696 NLAQSTNTLA
-706 LVDNSTSGIASV
+706 LVENTTSGIASLK
-718 EAGRMMLSPNP
+718 GRCMLFSPNP
-729 VRQGSRVNAGC
+729 VKQGERVNAGC
-740 TGRFDIYSVNGML
+740 SGIFEIYSVNGML
-753 VDSQSLRA
+753 LDRQTLRNENETISTDA
-761 EGDMLTT
+761 LT
-768 DDLSAGTYLVH
+768 AGTYVIH
-779 LNGTAK
+779 SNDTGK
-785 KGLLVIY
+785 IGLLVIY

>member
-1 MKNLLYFKKKVG
+1 MRNYFNSMKKIKFSLFF
-13 ILLLSLCP
+13 LLSVF
-21 ALGLCAQTPVVVL
+21 GLCAQSPILVL

-40 SIHAPAKIKSA
+40 SIHSPARVKSGD
-51 AGFSGDRY
+51 GFSNGKY

-70 FHDVEVEKAGT
+70 FHNVTMEKAGT

-108 SINGTAKWD
+108 TVNGTAKWD

-123 ASVLVY
+123 AKVLIY
-129 LAAGKNNIKITPYPT
+129 LAAGTNTIKITPYPT
-144 TTGGPNLD
+144 TSGGPNLD
-152 KFEILETDET
+152 KFEILETSES
-162 PLPVPHEGFP
+162 PLPVPQEGFP
-172 IVLEAEYA
+172 ITLEAEYA
-180 HLYGVLKVKTLEGMS
+180 HLYGDLKVKNLEGMS
-195 NDRYVGDFNK
+195 NGRYVGDFNNK
-205 DTNSYLQFTCVDIP
+205 NNSYLQFTCVDIP

-225 MKIFTNDPMG
+225 LKIFTNDPTG

-240 QTNNYAKIYINVNKS
+240 QINNYAKTYINVNKS
-255 QGGWDQLPT
+255 EGKWDQLPT

-271 WLDKGLNTITF
+271 WLDKGLNTISF
-282 TESCRNSGPNIDK
+282 TESCRYNGPNIDK
-295 IEIHETDETMERP
+295 VEIHETDQTMEKP

-337 GATND
+337 GATKD
-342 YGYAYMYTDLLKER
+342 YGYAYMYTDLLKQR
-356 KQQNLGQDWITTN
+356 KQENIGKDWTTSN

-402 GNERNDGTSTQQAAI
+402 GNERNNGTQTDQASK

-445 AGFNASDYEILKNLN
+445 AGFNSSDYEILKNLN

-467 VPSVNMLGAVDD
+467 VPSVNMLGAVDN
-479 GAGRWVKAIESDG
+479 GAGRWVKAIENDG

-519 TAPQRQESTACELG
+519 TIPQRQESTAYALG
-533 TATATQHIEF
+533 KASATQHIEF
-543 TPENV
+543 APENI
-548 VHPFTLSFEVN
+548 VHPFTLSFEVK
-559 ASSSGTLASFENE
+559 ASSAGTLASFETEN
-572 SGTGLLKIDE
+572 GTGNIKIDE
-582 SGNLVYVSPLTGEI
+582 NGNIVYESPSDGQIT
-596 ASTASFSGDAWHTV
+596 STTSANDEWLCI

-621 LLYVDGVNVGQL
+621 QLYVNGVKCGKL
-633 AEKLVVKRFALG
+633 SEKLVATKFALG
-645 GDQAPEEAAYRQLHF
+645 GSNAPDKADYRQLFF
-660 WRSGMNELELAAV
+660 WRSGMNDKEIAAV
-673 AEGKLL
+673 AEGKML

-688 LSTEAPLV
+688 LSNESPLL
-696 NLAQSTNTLS
+696 NLAQSTNTLA
-706 LVDNSTSGIASV
+706 LVENTTSGIASLK
-718 EAGRMMLSPNP
+718 GRCMLFSPNP
-729 VRQGSRVNAGC
+729 VKQGERVNAGC
-740 TGRFDIYSVNGML
+740 SGIFEIYSVNGML
-753 VDSQSLRA
+753 LDRQTLRNESETISTDA
-761 EGDMLTT
+761 LT
-768 DDLSAGTYLVH
+768 AGTYVIH
-779 LNGTAK
+779 SNDTGK
-785 KGLLVIY
+785 IGLLVIY

>member
-1 MKNLLYFKKKVG
+1 MRNYFNSMKKVKFS
-13 ILLLSLCP
+13 LFFLLSVF
-21 ALGLCAQTPVVVL
+21 GLCAQSPILVL

-40 SIHAPAKIKSA
+40 SIHSPARVKSGD
-51 AGFSGDRY
+51 GFSNGKY

-70 FHDVEVEKAGT
+70 FHNVKMEKAGT

-108 SINGTAKWD
+108 TVNGTAKWD

-123 ASVLVY
+123 AKVLIY
-129 LAAGKNNIKITPYPT
+129 LAAGTNTIKITPYPT
-144 TTGGPNLD
+144 TSGGPNLD
-152 KFEILETDET
+152 KFEILETSES
-162 PLPVPHEGFP
+162 PLPVPQEGFP
-172 IVLEAEYA
+172 ITLEAEYA
-180 HLYGVLKVKTLEGMS
+180 HLYGDLKVKNLEGMS
-195 NDRYVGDFNK
+195 NGRYVGDFNNK
-205 DTNSYLQFTCVDIP
+205 NNSYLQFTCVDIP

-225 MKIFTNDPMG
+225 LKIFTNDPTG

-240 QTNNYAKIYINVNKS
+240 QINNYAKTYINVNKS
-255 QGGWDQLPT
+255 EGKWDQLPT
-264 AETSVLV
+264 AETSVLI
-271 WLDKGLNTITF
+271 WLDKGLNTISF
-282 TESCRNSGPNIDK
+282 TESCRYDGPNIDK
-295 IEIHETDETMERP
+295 IEIHETDQTMEKP

-342 YGYAYMYTDLLKER
+342 YGYAYIYTDLLKQR
-356 KQQNLGQDWITTN
+356 KQENIGKDWTTSN

-402 GNERNDGTSTQQAAI
+402 GNERNNGTQTDQAAK

-445 AGFNASDYEILKNLN
+445 GGFNESDYEILKNLN

-519 TAPQRQESTACELG
+519 TIPQRQESTAYALG
-533 TATATQHIEF
+533 KASATQHIEF
-543 TPENV
+543 VPENI
-548 VHPFTLSFEVN
+548 VHPFTLSFEVK
-559 ASSSGTLASFENE
+559 ASSAGTLASFETEN
-572 SGTGLLKIDE
+572 GTGNIKIDE
-582 SGNLVYVSPLTGEI
+582 NGNIVYESPSDGQIT
-596 ASTASFSGDAWHTV
+596 STTSANDEWLCI
-610 SLTHYYAWGMT
+610 SLTHYYAWGMIQ
-621 LLYVDGVNVGQL
+621 LYVNGVKCGEL
-633 AEKLVVKRFALG
+633 SEKLVATKFALG
-645 GDQAPEEAAYRQLHF
+645 GSNAPDKADYRQLFF
-660 WRSGMNELELAAV
+660 WRSGMNDKEIAAV
-673 AEGKLL
+673 AEGKML

-688 LSTEAPLV
+688 LSNESPLL
-696 NLAQSTNTLS
+696 NLAQSTNTLA
-706 LVDNSTSGIASV
+706 LVENTTSGIASLK
-718 EAGRMMLSPNP
+718 ERCMLFSPNP
-729 VRQGSRVNAGC
+729 VKQGERVNAGC
-740 TGRFDIYSVNGML
+740 SGIFEIYSVNGML
-753 VDSQSLRA
+753 LDRQTLRNESETISTDA
-761 EGDMLTT
+761 LT
-768 DDLSAGTYLVH
+768 AGTYVIH
-779 LNGTAK
+779 SNDTGK
-785 KGLLVIY
+785 IGLLVIY

>member
-1 MKNLLYFKKKVG
+1 MRNYFNSMKKVKFS
-13 ILLLSLCP
+13 LFFLLSVF
-21 ALGLCAQTPVVVL
+21 GLCAQSPILVL

-40 SIHAPAKIKSA
+40 SIHSPARVKSGD
-51 AGFSGDRY
+51 GFSNGKY

-70 FHDVEVEKAGT
+70 FHNVKMEKAGT

-108 SINGTAKWD
+108 TVNGTAKWD

-123 ASVLVY
+123 AKVLIY
-129 LAAGKNNIKITPYPT
+129 LAAGTNTIKITPYPT
-144 TTGGPNLD
+144 TSGGPNLD
-152 KFEILETDET
+152 KFEILETSES
-162 PLPVPHEGFP
+162 PLPVPQEGFP
-172 IVLEAEYA
+172 ITLEAEYA
-180 HLYGVLKVKTLEGMS
+180 HLYGDLKVKNLEGMS
-195 NDRYVGDFNK
+195 NGRYVGDFNNK
-205 DTNSYLQFTCVDIP
+205 NNSYLQFTCVDIP

-225 MKIFTNDPMG
+225 LKIFTNDPTG

-240 QTNNYAKIYINVNKS
+240 QINNYAKTYINVNKS
-255 QGGWDQLPT
+255 EGKWDQLPT
-264 AETSVLV
+264 AETSVLI
-271 WLDKGLNTITF
+271 WLDKGLNTISF
-282 TESCRNSGPNIDK
+282 TESCRYDGPNIDK
-295 IEIHETDETMERP
+295 IEIHETDQTMEKP

-342 YGYAYMYTDLLKER
+342 YGYAYIYTDLLKQR
-356 KQQNLGQDWITTN
+356 KQENIGKDWTTSN

-402 GNERNDGTSTQQAAI
+402 GNERNNGTQTDQAAK

-445 AGFNASDYEILKNLN
+445 GGFNESDYEILKNLN

-519 TAPQRQESTACELG
+519 TIPQRQESTAYALG
-533 TATATQHIEF
+533 KASATQHIEF
-543 TPENV
+543 VPENI
-548 VHPFTLSFEVN
+548 VHPFTLSFEVK
-559 ASSSGTLASFENE
+559 ASSAGTLASFETEN
-572 SGTGLLKIDE
+572 GTGNIKIDE
-582 SGNLVYVSPLTGEI
+582 NGNIVYESPSDGQIT
-596 ASTASFSGDAWHTV
+596 STTSANDEWLCI

-621 LLYVDGVNVGQL
+621 QLYVNCVKCGEL
-633 AEKLVVKRFALG
+633 SEKLVATKFALG
-645 GDQAPEEAAYRQLHF
+645 GSNAPDKADYRQLFF
-660 WRSGMNELELAAV
+660 WRSGMNDKEIAAV
-673 AEGKLL
+673 AEGKML

-688 LSTEAPLV
+688 LSNESPLL
-696 NLAQSTNTLS
+696 NLAQSTNTLA
-706 LVDNSTSGIASV
+706 LVENTTSGIASLK
-718 EAGRMMLSPNP
+718 ERCMLFSPNP
-729 VRQGSRVNAGC
+729 VKQGERVNAGC
-740 TGRFDIYSVNGML
+740 SGIFEIYSVNGML
-753 VDSQSLRA
+753 LDRQTLRNESETISTDA
-761 EGDMLTT
+761 LT
-768 DDLSAGTYLVH
+768 AGTYVIH
-779 LNGTAK
+779 SNDTGK
-785 KGLLVIY
+785 IGLLVIY

>member
-1 MKNLLYFKKKVG
+1 MRNYFNSMKKIKFSLFF
-13 ILLLSLCP
+13 LLSVF
-21 ALGLCAQTPVVVL
+21 GLCAQSPILVL

-40 SIHAPAKIKSA
+40 SIHSPARVKSGD
-51 AGFSGDRY
+51 GFSNGKY

-70 FHDVEVEKAGT
+70 FHNVKMEKAGT

-108 SINGTAKWD
+108 TVNGTAKWD

-123 ASVLVY
+123 AKVLIY
-129 LAAGKNNIKITPYPT
+129 LAAGTNTIKITPYPT
-144 TTGGPNLD
+144 TSGGPNLD
-152 KFEILETDET
+152 KFEILETSES
-162 PLPVPHEGFP
+162 PLPVPQEGFP
-172 IVLEAEYA
+172 ITLEAEYA
-180 HLYGVLKVKTLEGMS
+180 HLYGDLKVKNLEGMS
-195 NDRYVGDFNK
+195 NGRYVGDFNNK
-205 DTNSYLQFTCVDIP
+205 NNSYLQFTCVDIP

-225 MKIFTNDPMG
+225 LKIFTNDPTG

-240 QTNNYAKIYINVNKS
+240 QINNYAKTYINVNKS
-255 QGGWDQLPT
+255 EGKWDQLPT

-271 WLDKGLNTITF
+271 WLDKGLNTISF
-282 TESCRNSGPNIDK
+282 TESCRYNGPNIDK
-295 IEIHETDETMERP
+295 VEIHETDQTMEKP

-342 YGYAYMYTDLLKER
+342 YGYAYMYTDLLKQR
-356 KQQNLGQDWITTN
+356 KQENIGKDWTTSN

-402 GNERNDGTSTQQAAI
+402 GNERNNGTQTDQAAK

-423 KQLIRQADSVGI
+423 KQLICQADSVGI

-445 AGFNASDYEILKNLN
+445 AGFNSSDYEILKNLN

-479 GAGRWVKAIESDG
+479 GAGRWVKAIENDG

-519 TAPQRQESTACELG
+519 TIPQRQESTAYALG
-533 TATATQHIEF
+533 KASATQHIEF
-543 TPENV
+543 VPENI
-548 VHPFTLSFEVN
+548 VHPFTLSFEVK
-559 ASSSGTLASFENE
+559 ASSAGTLASFETEN
-572 SGTGLLKIDE
+572 GTGNIKIDE
-582 SGNLVYVSPLTGEI
+582 NGNIVYESPSDGQIT
-596 ASTASFSGDAWHTV
+596 STTSANDEWLCI

-621 LLYVDGVNVGQL
+621 QLYVNGVKWRRAFRKARSN
-633 AEKLVVKRFALG
+633 EIALG
-645 GDQAPEEAAYRQLHF
+645 GSNTPDKADYRQLFF
-660 WRSGMNELELAAV
+660 WRSGMNDKEIAAV
-673 AEGKLL
+673 AEGKML

-688 LSTEAPLV
+688 LSNESPLL
-696 NLAQSTNTLS
+696 NLAQSTNTLA
-706 LVDNSTSGIASV
+706 LVENTTSGITSLK
-718 EAGRMMLSPNP
+718 ERCMLFSPNP
-729 VRQGSRVNAGC
+729 VKQGERVNAGC
-740 TGRFDIYSVNGML
+740 SGIFEIYSVNGML
-753 VDSQSLRA
+753 LDRQTLRNESETISTDA
-761 EGDMLTT
+761 LT
-768 DDLSAGTYLVH
+768 AGTYVIH
-779 LNGTAK
+779 SNDTGK
-785 KGLLVIY
+785 IGLLVIY

>member
-1 MKNLLYFKKKVG
+1 MRNYFNSMKKIKFSLFF
-13 ILLLSLCP
+13 LLSVF
-21 ALGLCAQTPVVVL
+21 GLCAQSPILVL

-40 SIHAPAKIKSA
+40 SIHSPARVKSGD
-51 AGFSGDRY
+51 GFSNGKY

-70 FHDVEVEKAGT
+70 FHNVTMEKAGT

-108 SINGTAKWD
+108 TVNGTAKWD

-123 ASVLVY
+123 AKVLIY
-129 LAAGKNNIKITPYPT
+129 LAAGTNTIKITPYPT
-144 TTGGPNLD
+144 TSGGPNLD
-152 KFEILETDET
+152 KFEILETSES
-162 PLPVPHEGFP
+162 PLPVPQEGFP
-172 IVLEAEYA
+172 ITLEAEYA
-180 HLYGVLKVKTLEGMS
+180 HLYGDLKVKNLEGMS
-195 NDRYVGDFNK
+195 NGRYVGDFNNK
-205 DTNSYLQFTCVDIP
+205 SNSYLQFTCVDIP

-225 MKIFTNDPMG
+225 LKIFTNDPTG

-240 QTNNYAKIYINVNKS
+240 QINNYAKTYINVNKS
-255 QGGWDQLPT
+255 EGKWDQLPT

-271 WLDKGLNTITF
+271 WLDKGLNTISF
-282 TESCRNSGPNIDK
+282 TESCRYNGPNIDK
-295 IEIHETDETMERP
+295 VEIHETDQTMEKP

-337 GATND
+337 GATKD
-342 YGYAYMYTDLLKER
+342 YGYAYMYTDLLKQR
-356 KQQNLGQDWITTN
+356 KQENIGKDWTTSN

-402 GNERNDGTSTQQAAI
+402 GNERNNGTQTDQAAK

-445 AGFNASDYEILKNLN
+445 AGFNSSDYEILKNLN

-479 GAGRWVKAIESDG
+479 GAGRWVKAIENDG

-519 TAPQRQESTACELG
+519 TIPQRQESTAYALG
-533 TATATQHIEF
+533 KASATQHIEF
-543 TPENV
+543 APENI
-548 VHPFTLSFEVN
+548 VHPFTLSFEVK
-559 ASSSGTLASFENE
+559 ASSAGTLASFETEN
-572 SGTGLLKIDE
+572 GTGNIKIGENGNIVYESPSNGQITSTTSANDE
-582 SGNLVYVSPLTGEI
+582 WLCI
-596 ASTASFSGDAWHTV
+596 
-610 SLTHYYAWGMT
+610 SLTHYYAWGST
-621 LLYVDGVNVGQL
+621 QLYVNGIKCGEL
-633 AEKLVVKRFALG
+633 SEKLVAKKFALG
-645 GDQAPEEAAYRQLHF
+645 GNNAPDKADYRQLFF
-660 WRSGMNELELAAV
+660 WRSGMNDKEIAAV
-673 AEGKLL
+673 AEGKML

-688 LSTEAPLV
+688 LSNESPLL
-696 NLAQSTNTLS
+696 NLAQSTNTLA
-706 LVDNSTSGIASV
+706 LVENTTSGIASLK
-718 EAGRMMLSPNP
+718 ERCMLFSPNP
-729 VRQGSRVNAGC
+729 VRQGERVNAGC
-740 TGRFDIYSVNGML
+740 SGIFEIYSVNGML
-753 VDSQSLRA
+753 LDRQTLRNESETISTDA
-761 EGDMLTT
+761 LT
-768 DDLSAGTYLVH
+768 AGTYVIH
-779 LNGTAK
+779 SNNTGK
-785 KGLLVIY
+785 IGLLVIY

>member
-1 MKNLLYFKKKVG
+1 MRNYFNSMKKVKFS
-13 ILLLSLCP
+13 LFFLLSVF
-21 ALGLCAQTPVVVL
+21 GLCAQSPILVL

-40 SIHAPAKIKSA
+40 SIHSPARVKSGD
-51 AGFSGDRY
+51 GFSNGKY

-70 FHDVEVEKAGT
+70 FHNVKMEKAGT

-108 SINGTAKWD
+108 TVNGTAKWD

-123 ASVLVY
+123 AKVLIY
-129 LAAGKNNIKITPYPT
+129 LAAGTNTIKITPYPT
-144 TTGGPNLD
+144 TSGGPNLD
-152 KFEILETDET
+152 KFEILETSES
-162 PLPVPHEGFP
+162 PLPVPQEGFP
-172 IVLEAEYA
+172 ITLEAEYA
-180 HLYGVLKVKTLEGMS
+180 HLYGDLKVKNLEGMS
-195 NDRYVGDFNK
+195 NGRYVGDFNNK
-205 DTNSYLQFTCVDIP
+205 NNSYLQFTCVDIP

-225 MKIFTNDPMG
+225 LKIFTNDPTG

-240 QTNNYAKIYINVNKS
+240 QINNYAKTYINVNKS
-255 QGGWDQLPT
+255 EGKWDQLPT

-271 WLDKGLNTITF
+271 WLDKGLNTISF
-282 TESCRNSGPNIDK
+282 TESCRYNGPNIDK
-295 IEIHETDETMERP
+295 VEIHETDQTMEKP

-337 GATND
+337 GATKD
-342 YGYAYMYTDLLKER
+342 YGYAYMYTDLLKQR
-356 KQQNLGQDWITTN
+356 KQENIGKDWTTSN

-402 GNERNDGTSTQQAAI
+402 GNERNNGTQTDQASK

-445 AGFNASDYEILKNLN
+445 AGFNSSDYEILKNLN

-467 VPSVNMLGAVDD
+467 VPSVNMLGAVDN
-479 GAGRWVKAIESDG
+479 GAGRWVKAIENDG

-519 TAPQRQESTACELG
+519 TIPQRQESTAYALG
-533 TATATQHIEF
+533 KASATQHIEF
-543 TPENV
+543 VPENI
-548 VHPFTLSFEVN
+548 VHPFTLSFEVK
-559 ASSSGTLASFENE
+559 ASSAGTLASFETEN
-572 SGTGLLKIDE
+572 GTGNIKIDE
-582 SGNLVYVSPLTGEI
+582 NGNIVYESPSDGQIT
-596 ASTASFSGDAWHTV
+596 STTSANDEWLCI

-621 LLYVDGVNVGQL
+621 QLYVNGVKCGEL
-633 AEKLVVKRFALG
+633 SEKLVATKFALG
-645 GDQAPEEAAYRQLHF
+645 GSNAPDKADYRQLFF
-660 WRSGMNELELAAV
+660 WRSGMNDKEIAAV
-673 AEGKLL
+673 AEGKML

-688 LSTEAPLV
+688 LSNESPLI
-696 NLAQSTNTLS
+696 NLAQSTNTLA
-706 LVDNSTSGIASV
+706 LVENTTSGIASLK
-718 EAGRMMLSPNP
+718 GRCMLFSPNP
-729 VRQGSRVNAGC
+729 VKQGERVNAGC
-740 TGRFDIYSVNGML
+740 SGIFEIYSVNGML
-753 VDSQSLRA
+753 LDRQTLRNESETISTDA
-761 EGDMLTT
+761 LT
-768 DDLSAGTYLVH
+768 AGTYVIH
-779 LNGTAK
+779 SNDTGK
-785 KGLLVIY
+785 IGLLVIY